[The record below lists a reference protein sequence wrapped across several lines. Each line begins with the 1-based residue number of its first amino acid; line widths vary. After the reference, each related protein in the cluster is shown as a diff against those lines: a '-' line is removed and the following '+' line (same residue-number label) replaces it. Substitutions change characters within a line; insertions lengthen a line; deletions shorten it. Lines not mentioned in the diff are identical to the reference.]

1 MHRVRPPAP
10 RSPARRPARDARR
23 IPFSLLV
30 LCLVAS
36 LVVGLV
42 AAQTFVAQD
51 SFRLS
56 ELTRTTERLE
66 EEYGRLR
73 VRAAELSSP
82 DRIVAAARR
91 AGLVLPKQVEIVRLP
106 PVRGRGDGDVRS
118 EAPQTLALKGVT
130 GGGP

>member
-1 MHRVRPPAP
+1 
-10 RSPARRPARDARR
+10 
-23 IPFSLLV
+23 
-30 LCLVAS
+30 VAS